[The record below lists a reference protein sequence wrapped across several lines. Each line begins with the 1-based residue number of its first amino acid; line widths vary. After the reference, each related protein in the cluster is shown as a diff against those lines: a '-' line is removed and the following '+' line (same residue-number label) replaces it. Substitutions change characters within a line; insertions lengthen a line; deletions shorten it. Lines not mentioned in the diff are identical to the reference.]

1 MSIICTVLIQL
12 ALATVHG
19 VIPAGTQLEFLAPGS
34 PDRQVARSDA
44 RGAYSIALAAG
55 RYEVTLIAVS
65 GKRTTAMVSI
75 TATGAE
81 INAQAEEKSKVAPSA
96 QEYDLLADWRVV
108 EKNADKTKHGVGP
121 VKVAL
126 EAELSNGRTEKLS
139 VWALSGN
146 GDEEKETDGAFE
158 TTPDGRVLFRVRE
171 SRFRP
176 DRVVALHVK
185 VEAPGHAPFEQRL
198 LPVLEFSASGHF
210 HAIYPE
216 QYEMILP

>member
-1 MSIICTVLIQL
+1 MSIICTVLIQM
-12 ALATVHG
+12 ALANVHG
-19 VIPAGTQLEFLAPGS
+19 VLPAGSRLEFLAPGS
-34 PDRQVARSDA
+34 PDRQSAKSDEK
-44 RGAYSIALAAG
+44 GAYSIALAAG
-55 RYEVTLIAVS
+55 RYEVTLIAAS

-75 TATGAE
+75 ASSGTE
-81 INAQAEEKSKVAPSA
+81 INAQPEEKSKSA
-96 QEYDLLADWRVV
+96 ASGQEYDLLADWRVV
-108 EKNADKTKHGVGP
+108 DQAKHGVGP

-146 GDEEKETDGAFE
+146 GDEEKETDGAFD

-185 VEAPGHAPFEQRL
+185 VEAAGHAPLERRL
-198 LPVLEFSASGHF
+198 PPVLEFSSSGHF